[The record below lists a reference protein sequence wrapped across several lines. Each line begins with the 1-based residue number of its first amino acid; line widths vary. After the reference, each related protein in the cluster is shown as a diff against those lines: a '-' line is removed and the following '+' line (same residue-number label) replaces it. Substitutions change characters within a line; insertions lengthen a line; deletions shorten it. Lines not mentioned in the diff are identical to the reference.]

1 LIFPILLLP
10 RSFRF
15 IFLVVASIG
24 TCFSN
29 EGDPRVSHPWV
40 YDCAKTGIG
49 DLQLPPS
56 GSAIEMLLS
65 CMIDQALTDRYNES
79 ELNFRHEDIDWCLPS
94 SFLDRSCFSSGFD
107 PHYYLIHCLFQ
118 NPTLGSFYF
127 EDETGNTEP
136 FVDDKIVIGP
146 ALIVSLCDLINGLR
160 SPKGVSCLFELC
172 QTVSEAP
179 SGVPSHTPSLNPTV
193 EPSTAPSDL
202 ESESPSATASKLPSF
217 NPTEARSTPFMETP
231 LGDELTL
238 RYPPLVVSIEIL
250 LEFVLLGVA
259 KDLSSPPPKV
269 FLDVL
274 TIGVNNILV
283 ANVKGHVLTDILRV
297 NAIKGSDN
305 LSVLL
310 RAAATRECMDC
321 SAPALSDE
329 IVTQYILVLKSA
341 SDSGSL
347 ADQIEFHGFVLDLPP
362 LTNISIEA
370 SSVESVA
377 ITNQNKNF
385 QTNNS
390 VSGKTHASL
399 SYLIFWTLVA
409 MTVAFIT

>member
-297 NAIKGSDN
+297 NAIKGVIIFPYCFALQPHVN
-305 LSVLL
+305 AWIAVLRHFL
-310 RAAATRECMDC
+310 MR
-321 SAPALSDE
+321 L
-329 IVTQYILVLKSA
+329 
-341 SDSGSL
+341 
-347 ADQIEFHGFVLDLPP
+347 
-362 LTNISIEA
+362 
-370 SSVESVA
+370 
-377 ITNQNKNF
+377 
-385 QTNNS
+385 
-390 VSGKTHASL
+390 SL
-399 SYLIFWTLVA
+399 STFWFSNLQVTLGPWQTKLSSMGLFWIFLLSQTSALKLVRWKA
-409 MTVAFIT
+409 LLLPIKTKISKLTTVCPGKLMLLSHILFSGL